1 MQQHCKLIDLG
12 IVRDDEE
19 ELEKTLDNAF
29 SAGIDILL
37 TSGGV
42 SMGDKDFVKP
52 LLQKKGTIYFNK
64 VNYLLFI
71 LSYLIFGEVLVFLIL
86 ENQLIYWWLELVIFY
101 ENTQSSSIWF
111 NVSNFC
117 GYKVIILSWITSSGL
132 HETREAFDIC
142 WDQYKT
148 NWWCDGE

>member
-1 MQQHCKLIDLG
+1 MLLAAAMQQHCKLIDLG

-64 VNYLLFI
+64 VNYC
-71 LSYLIFGEVLVFLIL
+71 FLYSL
-86 ENQLIYWWLELVIFY
+86 
-101 ENTQSSSIWF
+101 T
-111 NVSNFC
+111 
-117 GYKVIILSWITSSGL
+117 
-132 HETREAFDIC
+132 
-142 WDQYKT
+142 
-148 NWWCDGE
+148 

>member
-1 MQQHCKLIDLG
+1 MLLAAAMQQHCKLIDLG

-71 LSYLIFGEVLVFLIL
+71 FSYLIFGEVLVFLIL

-101 ENTQSSSIWF
+101 ENTQSSSI
-111 NVSNFC
+111 
-117 GYKVIILSWITSSGL
+117 
-132 HETREAFDIC
+132 
-142 WDQYKT
+142 
-148 NWWCDGE
+148 

>member
-1 MQQHCKLIDLG
+1 MLLAAAMQQHCKLIDLG

-52 LLQKKGTIYFNK
+52 LLQKKGIIYFNK

-71 LSYLIFGEVLVFLIL
+71 LS
-86 ENQLIYWWLELVIFY
+86 
-101 ENTQSSSIWF
+101 
-111 NVSNFC
+111 
-117 GYKVIILSWITSSGL
+117 
-132 HETREAFDIC
+132 
-142 WDQYKT
+142 
-148 NWWCDGE
+148 

>member
-1 MQQHCKLIDLG
+1 MLLAAAMQQHCKLIDLG

-64 VNYLLFI
+64 VNCLLFI

-101 ENTQSSSIWF
+101 ENTQSSSI
-111 NVSNFC
+111 
-117 GYKVIILSWITSSGL
+117 
-132 HETREAFDIC
+132 
-142 WDQYKT
+142 
-148 NWWCDGE
+148 

>member
-1 MQQHCKLIDLG
+1 MLLAAAMQQHCKLIDLG

-71 LSYLIFGEVLVFLIL
+71 LS
-86 ENQLIYWWLELVIFY
+86 
-101 ENTQSSSIWF
+101 
-111 NVSNFC
+111 
-117 GYKVIILSWITSSGL
+117 
-132 HETREAFDIC
+132 
-142 WDQYKT
+142 
-148 NWWCDGE
+148 